1 MRCALRGPQGRD
13 SPRGPGPSRPPPPQG
28 GLRWARPGCA
38 GHTLLLP
45 RLSPGPAREQRPWE
59 PEARVLGAAR
69 PPRPAPPD
77 RLRLPR
83 AFPATLPARR
93 GRFAMTLP
101 FRARADSGRS
111 QVPHGPPSSPCRRR
125 RSQPPRLRPG
135 AERRHRARGLSA
147 VRAQA
152 ALRCERPP
160 CAPLQVRPGP
170 AAPRLVFLRLWGNTD
185 ALQSAR
191 SALARGDS
199 PRVHAQVRSGAP
211 TAQAGTGALVPPR
224 PHVPT
229 AATRAPLARSS
240 SRRGQ
245 CHAEEREGGGREKHR
260 KTGKIKKR
268 ESEGQGEGG
277 KGREEGP
284 RLGSEAL
291 ACPVPGARCPVPGR
305 AALGPPT
312 QPRRCPPG
320 ASGRGA
326 RSVSSRKF
334 L

>member
-1 MRCALRGPQGRD
+1 MLPGRSASAPASAPRPPWGAEGPDEPERSETTQRCPVTFAVSRSGQQEGLGVRCALRGPQGRD

-28 GLRWARPGCA
+28 GLRWARPGRA

-45 RLSPGPAREQRPWE
+45 RWRRRRGRRESSVRGSPKPACWGRRGPPGQRP
-59 PEARVLGAAR
+59 PTGCAS
-69 PPRPAPPD
+69 
-77 RLRLPR
+77 LPR

-101 FRARADSGRS
+101 CRARADSGRS

-125 RSQPPRLRPG
+125 RCQPPRLRPG
-135 AERRHRARGLSA
+135 AERRHRARGFSA

-170 AAPRLVFLRLWGNTD
+170 GAPRLVFLRLWGNTD

-211 TAQAGTGALVPPR
+211 TAQAGTGALVPR
-224 PHVPT
+224 VPT
-229 AATRAPLARSS
+229 VPAAATRAPLARSS

-245 CHAEEREGGGREKHR
+245 CHAAPRGPSRKQKRRKRGRREGETQEDREN
-260 KTGKIKKR
+260 
-268 ESEGQGEGG
+268 
-277 KGREEGP
+277 
-284 RLGSEAL
+284 
-291 ACPVPGARCPVPGR
+291 
-305 AALGPPT
+305 
-312 QPRRCPPG
+312 
-320 ASGRGA
+320 
-326 RSVSSRKF
+326 
-334 L
+334 